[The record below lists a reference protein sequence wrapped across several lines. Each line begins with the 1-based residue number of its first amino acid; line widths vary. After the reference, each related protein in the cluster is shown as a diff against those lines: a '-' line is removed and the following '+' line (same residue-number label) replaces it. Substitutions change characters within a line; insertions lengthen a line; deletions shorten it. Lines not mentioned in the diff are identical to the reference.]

1 MYVNSVHIY
10 TFSILKYNFTV
21 CFNIFNDKFINLCTV
36 HTADQGKYTCM
47 STRAYVGTVRNIA
60 YHIMIINRGY
70 PFTHTQSISVVG
82 DLVYNKMAFI
92 LTPVTPTTHTRTFK
106 VMLLWF
112 WNKDVGIRTMISM
125 GLHSLSCITNV

>member
-1 MYVNSVHIY
+1 MYSAY
-10 TFSILKYNFTV
+10 S
-21 CFNIFNDKFINLCTV
+21 D
-36 HTADQGKYTCM
+36 TADQGKYTCM
-47 STRAYVGTVRNIA
+47 STRAYVGTIRNIV

-70 PFTHTQSISVVG
+70 PFTHTHSISVVG

-92 LTPVTPTTHTRTFK
+92 LTPVTPTTHSRTFN

>member
-1 MYVNSVHIY
+1 MCTVY
-10 TFSILKYNFTV
+10 TSIPVSTLKYNFTV

-47 STRAYVGTVRNIA
+47 STRAYVGTVRNIV
-60 YHIMIINRGY
+60 YHIITIKRGY
-70 PFTHTQSISVVG
+70 PFTHTHSISVVG

-92 LTPVTPTTHTRTFK
+92 LTPVTPSTHTRTFN
-106 VMLLWF
+106 VTLLWF

>member
-1 MYVNSVHIY
+1 M
-10 TFSILKYNFTV
+10 

-47 STRAYVGTVRNIA
+47 STRAYVGTIRNIA

-70 PFTHTQSISVVG
+70 PFTHTHSISVVG

-92 LTPVTPTTHTRTFK
+92 LTPVTPSTHTRTFN
-106 VMLLWF
+106 VTLLWF

>member
-1 MYVNSVHIY
+1 MYSAY
-10 TFSILKYNFTV
+10 S
-21 CFNIFNDKFINLCTV
+21 D
-36 HTADQGKYTCM
+36 TADQGKYTCM
-47 STRAYVGTVRNIA
+47 STRAYVGTIRNIV

-70 PFTHTQSISVVG
+70 PFTHTHSISVVG

-92 LTPVTPTTHTRTFK
+92 FTPVTPTTHTRAFN

>member
-1 MYVNSVHIY
+1 MSTVY
-10 TFSILKYNFTV
+10 TSIPVSTLKYNFTV
-21 CFNIFNDKFINLCTV
+21 CFNIFNDKFINLCKV

-47 STRAYVGTVRNIA
+47 STRAYVGTIRNIV
-60 YHIMIINRGY
+60 YHIMIINRRY
-70 PFTHTQSISVVG
+70 PFTHTHSISVVG

-92 LTPVTPTTHTRTFK
+92 LTPVTPSTHTRTFN
-106 VMLLWF
+106 VTLLWF

>member
-1 MYVNSVHIY
+1 MSTVY
-10 TFSILKYNFTV
+10 TSIPVSTLKCNFTV

-47 STRAYVGTVRNIA
+47 STRAYVGTIRNIV

-70 PFTHTQSISVVG
+70 PFTHTHSISVVG

-92 LTPVTPTTHTRTFK
+92 LTPVTPTTHSRTFN